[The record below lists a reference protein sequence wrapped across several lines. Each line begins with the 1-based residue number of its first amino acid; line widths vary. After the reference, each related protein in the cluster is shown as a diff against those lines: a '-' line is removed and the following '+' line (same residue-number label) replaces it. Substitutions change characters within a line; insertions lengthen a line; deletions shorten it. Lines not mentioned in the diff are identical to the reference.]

1 MNLREVKALIFKE
14 FLYEW
19 KQKNAFVG
27 VLIYVIS
34 TVFLTY
40 FSFKRLI
47 STETYNAL
55 FWIIILFTGVN
66 TISRSF
72 MQENEERQFYYY
84 QLVSPQGIILS
95 KMLYNSLVMLVLTF
109 LALGVYITFLGNPI
123 VNISL
128 FLVTVLLGST
138 GLAVILS
145 MVSAIASK
153 TGNNPTIM
161 AILSFPII
169 LPFLD
174 ALIGLSL
181 HAINGID
188 SPQNIK
194 FIIVLG
200 GMNAIVTAL
209 SYLLFPYLWR
219 D

>member
-1 MNLREVKALIFKE
+1 
-14 FLYEW
+14 
-19 KQKNAFVG
+19 
-27 VLIYVIS
+27 
-34 TVFLTY
+34 
-40 FSFKRLI
+40 
-47 STETYNAL
+47 
-55 FWIIILFTGVN
+55 
-66 TISRSF
+66 
-72 MQENEERQFYYY
+72 
-84 QLVSPQGIILS
+84 
-95 KMLYNSLVMLVLTF
+95 MLVLTF

-174 ALIGLSL
+174 TLIGLSL

-188 SPQNIK
+188 SPENMK

-200 GMNAIVTAL
+200 GMKKQCVTVGVKTF
-209 SYLLFPYLWR
+209 YPI
-219 D
+219 

>member
-1 MNLREVKALIFKE
+1 MNLLEVKALIFKE

-27 VLIYVIS
+27 VLIYIIS

-72 MQENEERQFYYY
+72 MQENEERQLYYY
-84 QLVSPQGIILS
+84 QIASPQGIILS
-95 KMLYNSLVMLVLTF
+95 KIIYNSLIMFVLTI
-109 LALGVYITFLGNPI
+109 LALLVYITFLGNPI
-123 VNISL
+123 VNFNL
-128 FLVTVLLGST
+128 FLLTVFLGST
-138 GLAVILS
+138 GLGIILS

-174 ALIGLSL
+174 TLIGLSL
-181 HAINGID
+181 NAINGIT
-188 SPQNIK
+188 SPQNLK

-200 GMNAIVTAL
+200 SMNAIVAAL
-209 SYLLFPYLWR
+209 SYILFPYLWR

>member
-1 MNLREVKALIFKE
+1 LNLLEVKALIFKE

-27 VLIYVIS
+27 VLIYIIS

-72 MQENEERQFYYY
+72 MQENEERQLYYY
-84 QLVSPQGIILS
+84 QIASPQGIILS
-95 KMLYNSLVMLVLTF
+95 KIIYNSLIMFVLTI
-109 LALGVYITFLGNPI
+109 LALLVYITFLGNPI
-123 VNISL
+123 VNFNL
-128 FLVTVLLGST
+128 FLLTVFLGST
-138 GLAVILS
+138 GLGIILS

-174 ALIGLSL
+174 TLIGLSL
-181 HAINGID
+181 NAINGIT
-188 SPQNIK
+188 SPQNLK

-200 GMNAIVTAL
+200 SMNAIVAAL
-209 SYLLFPYLWR
+209 SYILFPYLWR